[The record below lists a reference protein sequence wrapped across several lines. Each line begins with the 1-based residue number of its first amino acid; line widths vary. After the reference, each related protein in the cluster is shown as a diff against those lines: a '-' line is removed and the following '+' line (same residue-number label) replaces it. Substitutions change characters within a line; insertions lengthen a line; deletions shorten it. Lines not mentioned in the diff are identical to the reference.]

1 MHTHKQTQ
9 TLTTD
14 TSEETPCV
22 NYSHQMMIVCVC
34 EYKEKRLE
42 REDNTAAKCA
52 AAAEAQIHA
61 HTQHRLISSLFTLN
75 DTNINIC
82 NQKERTPLH
91 YAVLKRKKERGKESS
106 KLQLFL
112 SYNRIYVCE

>member
-22 NYSHQMMIVCVC
+22 NYPHQMMIVCVW

-42 REDNTAAKCA
+42 REDTAAAKCA
-52 AAAEAQIHA
+52 DAA
-61 HTQHRLISSLFTLN
+61 
-75 DTNINIC
+75 
-82 NQKERTPLH
+82 
-91 YAVLKRKKERGKESS
+91 
-106 KLQLFL
+106 
-112 SYNRIYVCE
+112 